1 MPSVRPEITTLTG
14 AVTSIPT
21 PSTAAPADLL
31 LAFVA
36 NESSTFGIS
45 LTGGTPEWQ
54 PLMSKATVN
63 GSGESTKG
71 VISSGVW
78 WKPAVPGE
86 TAWTLAAPTE
96 YLAVAVIAVTDAQL
110 DAPLFTASPDQT
122 SATLLT
128 TVTSPAGPSPGIGD
142 LELRWVA
149 GDDYTSTSERSWT
162 APGSTTEVCDLTDR
176 YVTAQLTRQTLTSA
190 TSAVRNHTVGAAGLY
205 AAHGFTLRIPAP
217 GSGRAVPMT
226 SAAVHRAATW

>member
-1 MPSVRPEITTLTG
+1 MPSVRPETTQLTG
-14 AVTSIPT
+14 AVTSIPK
-21 PSTAAPADLL
+21 PSTAAPTDLL
-31 LAFVA
+31 LAFVT
-36 NESSTFGIS
+36 NESSTFGVT

-54 PLMSKATVN
+54 PLASKSTVN

-71 VISSGVW
+71 IISSGIW
-78 WKPAVPGE
+78 WKPAGVGE
-86 TAWTLAAPTE
+86 TSWTLEAPSQ
-96 YLAVAVIAVTDAQL
+96 YLAVAVIAVTDAQV
-110 DAPLFTASPDQT
+110 DAPLFTVSADQT
-122 SATLLT
+122 ASTVFT
-128 TVTSPAGPSPGIGD
+128 TVTSPAGPPPGIGD

-176 YVTAQLTRQTLTSA
+176 YVAAQLTRQSLTSA
-190 TSAVRNHTVGAAGLY
+190 TTSARSHTVGAAGLF

-217 GSGRAVPMT
+217 GSGRVVPM